1 MPKATTSDQPV
12 ASGSRSRSG
21 KPTSRL
27 PYGDKN
33 HRPAKAAAR
42 TEPFSDQRF
51 ARKHGRY
58 YYDTFISSCATAAQF
73 LLLLQEAPWREDL
86 TEIYGVDMLDVLPID
101 GDARLR
107 RVVRNALACPIV
119 AHRLRDLVL
128 RGNNSE
134 RDSRT
139 DLADALRGVILPDLE
154 TIKILRKGYSCRY
167 FEEAAFDLLTVCGE
181 TGKLKHVC
189 LQWHCTYEAGFTKWL
204 ESDAAANLV
213 TLRLQTKA
221 NVRSRITDAL
231 KSGHWFPKLRRLSL
245 VNIQG
250 LTAEVLL
257 GTLKAR
263 YEHGLRRRLDVEIT
277 GEVPKDVVMAARD
290 IKVVFRTV
298 DETLLEKAMDH

>member
-12 ASGSRSRSG
+12 AS
-21 KPTSRL
+21 
-27 PYGDKN
+27 
-33 HRPAKAAAR
+33 AAR
-42 TEPFSDQRF
+42 TEPFSDKQF
-51 ARKHGRY
+51 ARKRGRY
-58 YYDTFISSCATAAQF
+58 YYDTFVSSCATAAQF
-73 LLLLQEAPWREDL
+73 LPLLQEAPWREDL
-86 TEIYGVDMLDVLPID
+86 TEIYGVDMLDVLPI
-101 GDARLR
+101 GEDARLR
-107 RVVRNALACPIV
+107 RVVRNAHQEKHFRSSPPTFDHLRQLPIYAFPDALACPIV

-139 DLADALRGVILPDLE
+139 DLADALRGVILPDLQ
-154 TIKILRKGYSCRY
+154 TMKILRKY
-167 FEEAAFDLLTVCGE
+167 FEEAAFYLLTVCGE
-181 TGKLKHVC
+181 TGKLKHVS

-213 TLRLQTKA
+213 TLRLQTNA

-231 KSGHWFPKLRRLSL
+231 KSGHWFPKLRRLM
-245 VNIQG
+245 
-250 LTAEVLL
+250 LL

-277 GEVPKDVVMAARD
+277 GEVPKDVMRAARD